1 MGHWK
6 NWSIRRIYLQISI
19 VKFYFVSFYIFKKQF
34 SRHEWD
40 NYEDSTTFEYSGEL
54 GLEYRE
60 RTQALV
66 GDLVGD
72 LILIIFL
79 LFFFQIC
86 YKNISQPL
94 QDCGANKPE
103 CARGQSYPVR
113 PRVRGNFAQT
123 FSKVSN
129 YGIFYPDIFDQRES

>member
-19 VKFYFVSFYIFKKQF
+19 VKFYFVLFYIFKKQF

-79 LFFFQIC
+79 LFF
-86 YKNISQPL
+86 
-94 QDCGANKPE
+94 
-103 CARGQSYPVR
+103 
-113 PRVRGNFAQT
+113 
-123 FSKVSN
+123 SN
-129 YGIFYPDIFDQRES
+129 LL

>member
-19 VKFYFVSFYIFKKQF
+19 VKFYFVSFYIFKTQF

-66 GDLVGD
+66 GDL
-72 LILIIFL
+72 ILVTFL
-79 LFFFQIC
+79 LFF
-86 YKNISQPL
+86 L
-94 QDCGANKPE
+94 
-103 CARGQSYPVR
+103 
-113 PRVRGNFAQT
+113 
-123 FSKVSN
+123 
-129 YGIFYPDIFDQRES
+129 